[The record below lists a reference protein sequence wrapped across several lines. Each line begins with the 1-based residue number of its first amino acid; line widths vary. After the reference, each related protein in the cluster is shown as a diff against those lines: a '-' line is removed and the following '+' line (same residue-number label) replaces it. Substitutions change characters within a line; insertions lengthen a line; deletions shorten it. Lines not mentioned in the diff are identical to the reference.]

1 MHIVRRYVQVYQAMF
16 DTGALAARLVDGRI
30 LRSRIVGC
38 VDVLLHSAI
47 IVFLR
52 IPALPVNAR

>member
-1 MHIVRRYVQVYQAMF
+1 MCTVGRYVQVCQVMF

-30 LRSRIVGC
+30 LRSHIVGC
-38 VDVLLHSAI
+38 VDVLLQSAI

-52 IPALPVNAR
+52 IPILPVNAR